1 MASLNLAVFPT
12 PAPHD
17 LVWLDDP
24 ASALARDALPAW
36 VSLPALHDTPLV
48 VRRDGRRPGQVPV
61 GLRGRTRAERF
72 GTWIAPS
79 AIRKL
84 VTPMDLAAQRAWRLR
99 PDLAA
104 LPAIRALEAIADPID
119 AAGIRWGVTGSAGFS
134 LACAHIVLHADS
146 DLDLVVT
153 ADQPLAA
160 SHLQLLGEQQRTA
173 PVRVDI
179 QIATPYGGFS
189 LLERLRSGGRVL
201 LKTGHGPC
209 LCDDPWQPSPCKS

>member
-1 MASLNLAVFPT
+1 MSPHPLAP

-24 ASALARDALPAW
+24 ASALERAALPAW

-48 VRRDGRRPGQVPV
+48 VRRDCCRPGEIPV

-84 VTPMDLAAQRAWRLR
+84 VTPMDLAARRAWRLR
-99 PDLAA
+99 PELRA
-104 LPAIRALEAIADPID
+104 LPAIRALEAIADRLD
-119 AAGIRWGVTGSAGFS
+119 AAGIHWGVTGSAGFS
-134 LACAHIVLHADS
+134 LACARNVLHADS
-146 DLDLVVT
+146 DLDLVVK
-153 ADQPLAA
+153 ADRPLAA
-160 SHLQLLGEQQRTA
+160 GHLQLLGELQRTA

-179 QIATPYGGFS
+179 QVATPYGGFA

-201 LKTGHGPC
+201 LKTDHGPY

>member
-1 MASLNLAVFPT
+1 MASLNITA

-24 ASALARDALPAW
+24 AGALERDALPAW
-36 VSLPALHDTPLV
+36 VSLPALHDTPVV

-72 GTWIAPS
+72 GTWIAPW

-104 LPAIRALEAIADPID
+104 LPAIRALVAIADRLD
-119 AAGIRWGVTGSAGFS
+119 GAGFHWGVAGSAGFS
-134 LACAHIVLHADS
+134 LACARNVLHANS
-146 DLDLVVT
+146 DLDLVVQ
-153 ADQPLAA
+153 ADQPPAA
-160 SHLQLLGEQQRTA
+160 SHLQLLGELQRTA
-173 PVRVDI
+173 PVLVDI
-179 QIATPYGGFS
+179 QVATPYGGFS

-201 LKTGHGPC
+201 LKTDHGPC